1 VTTTQSGAPGVT
13 VITGAGRGIGR
24 ALALHL
30 AEQGRRV
37 VAAARTATDLE
48 TLGAVSPRVTTV
60 VANVASPEDVET
72 LGEAADAAGRL
83 EAWVNNAA
91 VVDPRPLMELSAEEF
106 DAVLAVNLRGTF
118 LCCRAALRRLTA
130 NGGGVI
136 LNMGSLSGLPFIE
149 KFPGNLAYNV
159 SKAGVHALTEAV
171 ALEGRPLGVR
181 CLTLAPGA
189 VDTAMLRRAAPH
201 LRAGV
206 SPEEV
211 AEIAAFLLSDAAAPL
226 SGTTIPM
233 FTNVQPADD

>member
-1 VTTTQSGAPGVT
+1 MTASQPGAPGVT
-13 VITGAGRGIGR
+13 VITGASRGIGR

-30 AEQGRRV
+30 AGRGRWV
-37 VAAARTATDLE
+37 VAAARTAADLE
-48 TLGAVSPRVTTV
+48 SLAALSPRITTV
-60 VANVASPEDVET
+60 IADVTRPADIEAV
-72 LGEAADAAGRL
+72 GQAADAAGRM

-91 VVDPRPLMELSAEEF
+91 VVDPRPFMELGPEEF

-118 LCCRAALRRLTA
+118 LGCRAALRRLA
-130 NGGGVI
+130 RNGGGVI
-136 LNMGSLSGLPFIE
+136 LNVGSLSGFPFIE

-159 SKAGVHALTEAV
+159 SKAGVHALTEAI

-233 FTNVQPADD
+233 FTNLSADG